1 MFFPMGFDLL
11 HPLTRRNLVDY
22 VMIFPKFVHCPQQM
36 LLYLVDFAGA
46 FHAKPS
52 AADSKWVVILIIED

>member
-1 MFFPMGFDLL
+1 
-11 HPLTRRNLVDY
+11 
-22 VMIFPKFVHCPQQM
+22 M

-52 AADSKWVVILIIED
+52 AADSKWVVVLNIED

>member
-11 HPLTRRNLVDY
+11 HPLTPRNLVDY
-22 VMIFPKFVHCPQQM
+22 VIFPKFVHCPQQM
-36 LLYLVDFAGA
+36 LLYIVDFAGA

>member
-11 HPLTRRNLVDY
+11 HPLTHRNLVDY
-22 VMIFPKFVHCPQQM
+22 VIFPKFAHCPQQM

-52 AADSKWVVILIIED
+52 AADSK